1 MTKRR
6 SASGQFEL
14 PVPAAEA
21 IGYFTPEGER
31 GWAPG
36 WDPSY
41 PEGTPSEAPGTVFIT
56 SHGDQD
62 TVWTIHHI
70 DRERFTS
77 AYSRHNVG
85 NWAGTVKVR
94 CEDQG
99 TDSCVVTVEYDT
111 TILPG
116 GDPSI
121 LHHFDGPS
129 YEAMMN
135 EWATRVTATI

>member
-6 SASGQFEL
+6 RASGQFEL

-31 GWAPG
+31 DWAPG
-36 WDPSY
+36 WDPVY
-41 PEGTPSEAPGTVFIT
+41 PEGTPSESPGTVFTT
-56 SHGDQD
+56 SHSDQD
-62 TVWTIHHI
+62 TVWTIYHI
-70 DRERFTS
+70 DRNGFTA
-77 AYSRHNVG
+77 AYSRHNIG
-85 NWAGTVKVR
+85 NWAGTAKVR
-94 CEDQG
+94 CEDQD

-121 LHHFDGPS
+121 LNHFDGPS

-135 EWATRVTATI
+135 EWAARVTATI